1 MKRALLSLVLVAGLI
16 PAAISQD
23 IERETWA
30 GQPVLHTIDSKYNE
44 ESAVIILDKRR
55 MEYVDV
61 KDELAV
67 YKTLHRII
75 RINDDKGI
83 ESFNR
88 VYLPVSDNSDIA
100 DIRART
106 ILPNGKIIE
115 VSKEN
120 IKDLKEEEEVYKIF
134 AMEGLVKGC
143 EVEFYYTY
151 KRNAGFFG
159 AEIFQGRT
167 PVLEARFDLI
177 APDRLVFE
185 MRPFNSSVKPLD
197 TLVGQKKWLT
207 VVEKNIQ
214 GVEEEKYSAY
224 QAGLKRFEYK
234 LAYNT
239 SRTTKDRLFTWDE
252 LAKRVFSN
260 YTTVSDKETKR
271 TNDLVGDMKVKDL
284 STELEKITA
293 VEHYLKTK
301 FTTREDIGGEDAM
314 NLEKVIKS
322 KLASYVGIV
331 RLYSAIFRQL
341 GIAHEFVL
349 AGDRN
354 KFTVEK
360 NFENWNNTDNA
371 LIYFPSLKKYMA
383 PTLSEYRFPWI
394 DPNWGGTN
402 AFFCKS
408 TTIGEYSTAF
418 GEVRM
423 IQLEDYSKSMSNID
437 AEVSLS
443 KNLDTVLVSI
453 SQIYAGYPAA
463 TYRAIFNYN
472 SEENIKLV
480 TKEMIKFGT
489 NSENVISSK
498 VENKD
503 FESYN
508 QNKPFILSAVV
519 KASELMERAGNKLIV
534 KVGDIIG
541 QQVEMYQEKP
551 RQFPM
556 EIDFPHVLERH
567 IRFTIPEGYSIK
579 NLDDIKISHVVT
591 EKGQPTVGF
600 TSTYVLEGN
609 VVKIHIMEEY
619 RKTSYP
625 LSQFEEFKKVINAAA
640 DFNKVVLVL
649 EKK

>member
-1 MKRALLSLVLVAGLI
+1 
-16 PAAISQD
+16 
-23 IERETWA
+23 
-30 GQPVLHTIDSKYNE
+30 
-44 ESAVIILDKRR
+44 
-55 MEYVDV
+55 
-61 KDELAV
+61 
-67 YKTLHRII
+67 
-75 RINDDKGI
+75 
-83 ESFNR
+83 
-88 VYLPVSDNSDIA
+88 
-100 DIRART
+100 
-106 ILPNGKIIE
+106 
-115 VSKEN
+115 
-120 IKDLKEEEEVYKIF
+120 
-134 AMEGLVKGC
+134 
-143 EVEFYYTY
+143 
-151 KRNAGFFG
+151 
-159 AEIFQGRT
+159 
-167 PVLEARFDLI
+167 
-177 APDRLVFE
+177 
-185 MRPFNSSVKPLD
+185 MRPFNSPVKPLD
-197 TLVGQKKWLT
+197 TTVEAKKWLT
-207 VVEKNIQ
+207 VIEKNIP

-252 LAKRVFSN
+252 LAKRIFSN

-271 TNDLVGDMKVKDL
+271 TNDLISDMKVKDL
-284 STELEKITA
+284 ATEIEKITA

-322 KLASYVGIV
+322 KLASYVGIA

-341 GIAHEFVL
+341 GITHEFVL
-349 AGDRN
+349 AGDRS

-360 NFENWNNTDNA
+360 NFENWNNTDNS
-371 LIYFPSLKKYMA
+371 LIYFPTLKKFLA

-408 TTIGEYSTAF
+408 TKIGEFSTAF

-423 IQLEDYSKSMSNID
+423 IPLEEYAKSRINID
-437 AEVSLS
+437 AEV
-443 KNLDTVLVSI
+443 NLNKSMDTVMVSI

-489 NSENVISSK
+489 NSENVVSSK

-508 QNKPFILSAVV
+508 ENKPFILSAVV
-519 KASELMERAGNKLIV
+519 KASELMERAGNKLII
-534 KVGDIIG
+534 KIGDIIG
-541 QQVEMYQEKP
+541 PQVEMYQEKP
-551 RQFPM
+551 RQFSM
-556 EIDFPHVLERH
+556 EIDYPHVLERH
-567 IRFTIPEGYSIK
+567 IRFTIPEGYTVK
-579 NLDDIKISHVVT
+579 NLEDIKISHVVT
-591 EKGQPTVGF
+591 DKGQPSVGF
-600 TSTYVLEGN
+600 TSTYEVEGD

-640 DFNKVVLVL
+640 DFNKVILVL